1 MWRLL
6 RPGIV
11 ALGLT
16 GMAGPVQAEG
26 FLSCVD
32 HLPLAPGLEEVEEGC
47 LNFDTAAGRVV
58 QAEARGTVPV
68 AAVRRFYRSA
78 LPAFGWN
85 LLDSEA
91 LDATRSGERL
101 KISVE
106 VTEGDEVRV
115 HYALAP
121 SPGT

>member
-1 MWRLL
+1 MRRSWQAGVL
-6 RPGIV
+6 

-16 GMAGPVQAEG
+16 VGAGETRADG

-32 HLPLAPGLEEVEEGC
+32 QLPLAPGLVETADSC
-47 LNFDTAAGRVV
+47 LNFDTAAGRVA
-58 QAEARGTVPV
+58 QAEARGAVTVTE
-68 AAVRRFYRSA
+68 VRAFYRSV

-85 LLDSEA
+85 LLDADA

-106 VTEGDEVRV
+106 VTAGNELRV

-121 SPGT
+121 SPGH

>member
-1 MWRLL
+1 MRRSWQAGVL
-6 RPGIV
+6 

-16 GMAGPVQAEG
+16 VAAGEARADG

-32 HLPLAPGLEEVEEGC
+32 QLPLAPGLVETADSC
-47 LNFDTAAGRVV
+47 LNFDTAAGRVA
-58 QAEARGTVPV
+58 QAEARGTV
-68 AAVRRFYRSA
+68 AVTEVRAFYRSV

-85 LLDSEA
+85 LADPDA

-106 VTEGDEVRV
+106 VTAGNELRV

-121 SPGT
+121 SPGH